1 MILNWNGDSSAYP
14 NLNDEQRAIP
24 GHSEGPLLVIAGP
37 GSGKTFTL
45 VLRTMNLLLE
55 ERALP
60 KELIVCTLTEKAAY
74 ELRDRIAT
82 AARKVGYK
90 RDLSELRVA
99 V

>member
-1 MILNWNGDSSAYP
+1 
-14 NLNDEQRAIP
+14 
-24 GHSEGPLLVIAGP
+24 
-37 GSGKTFTL
+37 
-45 VLRTMNLLLE
+45 MNLFLE